1 MMRRRLLLRRQSA
14 ASPNLLLDHVF
25 IFQWWWQVLCWKYF
39 SFGFCYRTQ
48 PLLQSP
54 GTSFPVSTTQ
64 SHDQNY
70 LLTIH
75 VQADSINIHTMYWT
89 VDAALTIWWELNQTI
104 YLPSAVGLH
113 GVRTR
118 KGLSKVKILPFLQH
132 LIPPPTEDLLKN
144 SKNWIDKRSAPKSK
158 VRTKSRSRKALAG
171 TGMCKQPPV
180 GTRTG
185 TQNPKVYLEP
195 RTRQKVD

>member
-1 MMRRRLLLRRQSA
+1 
-14 ASPNLLLDHVF
+14 
-25 IFQWWWQVLCWKYF
+25 
-39 SFGFCYRTQ
+39 
-48 PLLQSP
+48 
-54 GTSFPVSTTQ
+54 VSTTQ

-118 KGLSKVKILPFLQH
+118 KGLSKVKVLPFLQH